1 MVKKLFACSM
11 FGIGCLFC
19 MVGGCALDSESL
31 IIPMGLIGIGLII
44 GSVGYHGIRRID
56 YGQIAD

>member
-1 MVKKLFACSM
+1 MVKKLFACGM

-31 IIPMGLIGIGLII
+31 IIPMSLIGIGLII
-44 GSVGYHGIRRID
+44 GSVGYHGIRGID
-56 YGQIAD
+56 HG